1 MSDFAPESP
10 ALPREPTASPGTV
23 TLSTSLLG
31 DLQVPGTPELAA
43 TLQALAARAAVYAT
57 RARGDGTRR
66 TYRSAW
72 RAYEAWCGG
81 LNRPPLAGDPET
93 IAMYAVHAAD
103 RGLSLSS
110 LRVALAAIQAAHRLA
125 GIALDLRHPRLVM
138 LLEGI
143 ARTKGSRP
151 AKQATAAGPDEL
163 RTMLATRP
171 SPDTPLGARD
181 RALLLLGFA
190 GALRRSELVGLALG
204 DVEVVPQRGLRLL
217 IRRSKT
223 DQRGAG
229 QAIALSA
236 NPKEPGLCPARAL
249 EAWLGF
255 RRGGDD
261 RTGGTSDAA
270 LPLFVGLSKAGRL
283 SAMAL
288 SDKAVWRLVKQAAR
302 AAGLAN
308 PEGYSG
314 HSLRAGLAT
323 AAGEAGADLAAVM
336 RQTRHRSAEVALGY
350 LRPAELWRNNASQKV
365 WEDVSGN
372 VIKDPASKDAA
383 AGVWDR
389 RGQSR

>member
-1 MSDFAPESP
+1 MPDPADRAPCPAPEP
-10 ALPREPTASPGTV
+10 LPGPGTV

-31 DLQVPGTPELAA
+31 DLQVPGTPEQAA

-72 RAYEAWCGG
+72 RAYEAWCNSLG
-81 LNRPPLAGDPET
+81 RPPLAGDPET

-151 AKQATAAGPDEL
+151 ARQATAAGPDVL
-163 RTMLATRP
+163 RQMLATRP
-171 SPDTPLGARD
+171 GPETPLGARD

-190 GALRRSELVGLALG
+190 GALRRSELVGLTLG
-204 DVEVVPQRGLRLL
+204 DIEVVPQRGLRLL

-229 QAIALSA
+229 QAIALWA
-236 NPKEPGLCPARAL
+236 NPREPGLCPARAL
-249 EAWLGF
+249 DAWLGF
-255 RRGGDD
+255 RQGGGDH
-261 RTGGTSDAA
+261 TGGASDAA
-270 LPLFVGLSKAGRL
+270 LPVFVGLSKAGRL
-283 SAMAL
+283 SPMAL

-302 AAGLAN
+302 DAGLAS

-365 WEDVSGN
+365 WDNAWERMD
-372 VIKDPASKDAA
+372 DAP
-383 AGVWDR
+383 
-389 RGQSR
+389 